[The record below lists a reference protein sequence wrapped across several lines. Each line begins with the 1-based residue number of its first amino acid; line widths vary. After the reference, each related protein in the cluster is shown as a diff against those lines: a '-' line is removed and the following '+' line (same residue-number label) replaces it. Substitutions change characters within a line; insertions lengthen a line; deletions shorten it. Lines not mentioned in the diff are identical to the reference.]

1 MHHTR
6 QHFFFW
12 NWSLK
17 NCNERFFL
25 GKFSNLY
32 RVGIQKIPTFFPF
45 NFVRVRHLL
54 HLHVKIN
61 NLCGISNVNIACWLQ
76 IWKKIFLIIHD
87 SKIFIN
93 HLVVQSI
100 KIEVPKCQTATL
112 IHAVKAWSPNSGHP
126 IAAVDEVYPMVALS
140 FLSTPIFWALICHAK
155 ANAHTNRVFN
165 HTRKN

>member
-76 IWKKIFLIIHD
+76 IWKKDYFEYPRPQNFYKSSCGAKYQNRGAQVSD
-87 SKIFIN
+87 SHTHTCRKS
-93 HLVVQSI
+93 LKPQ
-100 KIEVPKCQTATL
+100 L
-112 IHAVKAWSPNSGHP
+112 RSPNCSCGWSLSNGSIILPIHP
-126 IAAVDEVYPMVALS
+126 DILS
-140 FLSTPIFWALICHAK
+140 LNMS
-155 ANAHTNRVFN
+155 
-165 HTRKN
+165 RKGKRTHKQGFQS